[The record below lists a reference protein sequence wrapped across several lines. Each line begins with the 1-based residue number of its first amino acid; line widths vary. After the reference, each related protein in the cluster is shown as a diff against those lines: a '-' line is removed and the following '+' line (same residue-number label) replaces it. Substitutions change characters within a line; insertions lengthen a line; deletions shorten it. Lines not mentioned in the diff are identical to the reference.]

1 MFPFQN
7 ELGTIVER
15 LAKQQELVKSEA
27 RAKDESVTARTDQ
40 PEGVERTKYIEQ
52 RQKPEDDRYE
62 AKQERQSAKE
72 KEEQRKYIQLSV
84 LRPSFIVRKL
94 RNGASS

>member
-1 MFPFQN
+1 MFSPFQN

-15 LAKQQELVKSEA
+15 LAKRQELVRTEA

-40 PEGVERTKYIEQ
+40 PGGVECTKYVEQ
-52 RQKPEDDRYE
+52 RQKSEDDRYE
-62 AKQERQSAKE
+62 AKQRQSAKE
-72 KEEQRKYIQLSV
+72 KEEQRKYIQLYV